1 VRLLRVATSP
11 SGSLLRHLLPDVP
24 CRSQRLPRNLI
35 SSCHRASLPRH
46 PCRHVQLGNLP
57 TAPRNSQ
64 FAMRNHH
71 ASPHVRPWYAAV
83 PPIVDH
89 SSPVLHAPFRAQSG
103 ISLLSMA
110 ARLVPKQP
118 LPAPCY
124 ARSGPAH
131 RGYSDDYR
139 LKCSSTLHR
148 ADRYLTLC
156 ATLSLAD

>member
-1 VRLLRVATSP
+1 VRLYFPFRLAAPASNSPMFPAAPEDSLATSFP
-11 SGSLLRHLLPDVP
+11 HAIGLHCLDTPAGMCSSATYLRHL
-24 CRSQRLPRNLI
+24 
-35 SSCHRASLPRH
+35 A
-46 PCRHVQLGNLP
+46 
-57 TAPRNSQ
+57 TRNSQ

-71 ASPHVRPWYAAV
+71 ASPHVRPWHPAF
-83 PPIVDH
+83 PPIVDQ
-89 SSPVLHAPFRAQSG
+89 SSPTLDSPLRAQSG

-131 RGYSDDYR
+131 RGYPDDDR
-139 LKCSSTLHR
+139 LNCSSTLHR

-156 ATLSLAD
+156 ATLSLPD